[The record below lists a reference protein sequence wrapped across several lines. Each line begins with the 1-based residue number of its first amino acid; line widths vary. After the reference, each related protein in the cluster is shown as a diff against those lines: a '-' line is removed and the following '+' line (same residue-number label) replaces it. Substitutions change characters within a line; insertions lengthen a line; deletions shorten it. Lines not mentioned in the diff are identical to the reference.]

1 MVDDEIVLG
10 KEIDP
15 KTLRIGM
22 ASELCTALAALDAP
36 RELLEIVGSWR
47 DTMDD
52 DDTLRHLRSYKQSGT
67 FYSKIICQS

>member
-1 MVDDEIVLG
+1 MIEDEIVLG

-15 KTLRIGM
+15 ETFRIDM

-36 RELLEIVGSWR
+36 RELLEIVGSWG

-52 DDTLRHLRSYKQSGT
+52 DETLRHLRSYNQSGT